1 MTTIAYVGGIMA
13 ADTLMSRGREITTGA
28 KKIFATGHYLI
39 GFSGSY
45 GVIPALLEFLKD
57 GEGATDG
64 DATLFHKV
72 WADKPDFA
80 EEFCVLLVNRHGTVF
95 YGGDTPPVIVARPF
109 EAIGTGAQ
117 FAIGSMAYGAG
128 AKRAVKIAAGL
139 DAFTGGEVISLSL
152 KDIGR

>member
-1 MTTIAYVGGIMA
+1 MTTIAYANGVMA

-28 KKIFATGHYLI
+28 RKIFATGHYLV

-45 GVIPALLEFLKD
+45 GVIPALLDFLR
-57 GEGATDG
+57 GEEASTDG

-80 EEFCVLLVNRHGTVF
+80 EDFSVLLVNRRGTVF

-117 FAIGSMAYGAG
+117 FAIGAMAYGAG
-128 AKRAVKIAAGL
+128 AKRAVKIATCL
-139 DAFTGGEVISLSL
+139 DAFTGGDVISLSL